1 MILGRIEVDLFAY
14 NLLILEVQY
23 CRRSLINNLI
33 ICLLFINLLIMKN
46 RSSNLITL
54 YVIDELFS
62 IFLLLVFFTN
72 LIHLLSP
79 SQLLDLLKVTY
90 TL

>member
-1 MILGRIEVDLFAY
+1 MILGGIEVDLFAY

-62 IFLLLVFFTN
+62 IFLLLAFFTN

-79 SQLLDLLKVTY
+79 SQFLDLLKVTY